1 MVLTDSIPQRS
12 DKSSCGLGEA
22 AYLLD
27 QQLAVEEQVVDRDD
41 DAKQDHQF
49 AHVKLRLRIL

>member
-1 MVLTDSIPQRS
+1 
-12 DKSSCGLGEA
+12 
-22 AYLLD
+22 
-27 QQLAVEEQVVDRDD
+27 VVDRDD